1 MKLIVARLYIYYY
14 TVQKIKFFVKYF
26 FSKYGQ
32 FHGFLQIWS
41 HLLENS
47 LTENFIFPAACL

>member
-47 LTENFIFPAACL
+47 LTEIEENYFK